1 MLESYRS
8 KLNISKQRL
17 SELQDTLA
25 AKGEQAGAL
34 GAQVRKELER
44 RSVLAAGRVRDRSL
58 DRIYE
63 AGASGLTSAAD
74 LLDRV
79 AGDRPEAEQLRQ
91 RAAASAQARA
101 ALQHPPIENYDALT
115 VAEVGEALEGLSVYE
130 LDKVRRYEVAHKG
143 RVTLLRD
150 IDARL
155 A

>member
-1 MLESYRS
+1 MLETYRS

-17 SELQDTLA
+17 TEWQDTLA

-58 DRIYE
+58 ERIYE
-63 AGASGLTSAAD
+63 AGESGLSSAAD

-79 AGDRPEAEQLRQ
+79 ATDRPEAEQLRQ
-91 RAAASAQARA
+91 RAAASAEARA
-101 ALQHPPIENYDALT
+101 ALQYPPIKDYDSLT
-115 VAEVGEALEGLSVYE
+115 VAEASEALEALSIYE
-130 LDKVRRYEVAHKG
+130 LEKVRRYESAHKN
-143 RVTLLRD
+143 RVTLLRE